1 MNRCKYKLVY
11 LLSAVIFTASCS
23 PSLYELAVD
32 VRQPASV
39 SIANIEDKSIAV
51 YVTAE
56 ENSAVDDNASLPIR
70 FASGL
75 AAGLEK
81 NLGLDEGAVYV
92 YNHYPENGA
101 SPYAMDYIQSL
112 SRQADSDMLILVE
125 NVQVSDFTLID
136 NVAVTAQSV
145 QYMHALFEGNFSVY
159 DGTTA
164 ELIAQKN
171 IKDTVYWELLSNNST
186 TRSSRTGGVEVAV
199 NSITSRIGDDVADIF
214 FAKWKRE
221 SRYLYVYNSLW
232 RSAFNYARAFEW
244 DRAIAVWSAELTQK
258 GGYKAA
264 CAAINIAVGCE
275 MTGRADLALEWLNTA
290 ERMYNAEELGLE
302 SYKLRL
308 RQTIEKGKKN

>member
-1 MNRCKYKLVY
+1 MNRCKYKLLY
-11 LLSAVIFTASCS
+11 LLNAVILTASCS

-51 YVTAE
+51 YVAAE
-56 ENSAVDDNASLPIR
+56 ETSAEEDDASLPIR

-75 AAGLEK
+75 AAGFEK
-81 NLGLDEGAVYV
+81 NLGLEEGAVYV
-92 YNHYPENGA
+92 YNHYPERGA
-101 SPYAMDYIQSL
+101 SPYVMDYIQSL

-125 NVQVSDFTLID
+125 NVQVSDFTLMD
-136 NVAVTAQSV
+136 NIAATSQSV
-145 QYMHALFEGNFSVY
+145 QYMHALFESNFSVY
-159 DGTTA
+159 DGITA
-164 ELIAQKN
+164 EQITQKT
-171 IKDTVYWELLSNNST
+171 IKDTVYLEVLSNNST

-199 NSITSRIGDDVADIF
+199 NAIASRIGGDVADIF
-214 FAKWKRE
+214 FTGWKRE

-244 DRAIAVWSAELTQK
+244 DRAIAVWTAELTRN

-275 MTGRADLALEWLNTA
+275 MTGRADLALEWLNAA
-290 ERMYNAEELGLE
+290 EKMYDAQELGLE